1 MGKKLDRMRIRSAVQ
16 NERVI
21 SVRTTNYLADER
33 ASIDDVLEIFLE
45 EANLLEYRNKVAYCV
60 HELASNAQKGN
71 TKRVYFREQGLNI
84 RDEHDYRI
92 GMETFRRDTFDD
104 IERYVKM
111 QRKLGLYVRLTFQ
124 LDGPEARIGVSQNS
138 GLTSIERARVQD
150 KLDLARRTENL
161 VGAYNH
167 AYDNNEGA
175 GLGLVMTILML
186 RHIGLHDDVLEARFT
201 HDETT
206 FMLRLRRMVD
216 EALATA

>member
-1 MGKKLDRMRIRSAVQ
+1 MRIRNAVQ

-33 ASIDDVLEIFLE
+33 ASIDEVLEIFLE

-71 TKRVYFREQGLNI
+71 TKRVYFRERGLNI
-84 RDEHDYRI
+84 RDEHDYWR
-92 GMETFRRDTFDD
+92 GMATFRNDTFDN

-111 QRKLGLYVRLTFQ
+111 QRKLGLFVRLTFQ
-124 LDGPEARIGVSQNS
+124 LVGPEARIGISQNS
-138 GLTSIERARVQD
+138 GLTSIERARIQE

-161 VGAYNH
+161 VGAYNC

-186 RHIGLHDDVLEARFT
+186 RNIGLHDDVLEPSFSPQETSFTIRLLRFAT
-201 HDETT
+201 
-206 FMLRLRRMVD
+206 